1 MRHLFVLFCLFTL
14 GSCQRQYFYRPAATQ
29 AETAKPVYNQ
39 GIPSLRFEE
48 NGIELS
54 LDLTAHNHRDLN
66 LSLHIRNHSDSVFNF
81 FPEQIRATG
90 FNAAGAKTDL
100 RVFTPRQYQRRRNAQ
115 IALISTTVAAG
126 AMAGALAIASQ
137 IDDEA
142 PAEDAT
148 DDADGWYWVTATAPC
163 ILLLPDARPGVIPGS
178 GLLRTHSISPGEAVQ
193 GVVKVQG
200 RSSFSD
206 KIVVEIPIDGA
217 YKRFVFD
224 ARSRSRQ

>member
-1 MRHLFVLFCLFTL
+1 MRHLFVLFCLFAL
-14 GSCQRQYFYRPAATQ
+14 GSCQRQYFYRPATTQ

-39 GIPSLRFEE
+39 GVPSLRFEE

-66 LSLHIRNHSDSVFNF
+66 LSLHIRNHGDSVFNF

-100 RVFTPRQYQRRRNAQ
+100 RVFTPRQYQRRQNAQ
-115 IALISTTVAAG
+115 IALVATTVAAG
-126 AMAGALAIASQ
+126 AMAGALAIADK
-137 IDDEA
+137 INDNA
-142 PAEDAT
+142 PADEEDH
-148 DDADGWYWVTATAPC
+148 DDSDGWYWVTATTPA
-163 ILLLPDARPGVIPGS
+163 ILLLPDARPNAIPGS
-178 GLLRTHSISPGEAVQ
+178 GLLRTHSIAPGEAVQ

-206 KIVVEIPIDGA
+206 KIVVEIPINGA

-224 ARSRSRQ
+224 ARSRRH